1 MSVDEQIAS
10 VVPLLNIGDQN
21 VRIRVIMW
29 STDAV
34 AVLSVS
40 NDKDQSETRTQKW
53 HWSHVSGP
61 DSLATVIS
69 VIAASSVTLIII
81 NFAFGHFLT
90 YVLFLSTIQSGRF
103 ISGHVPDLPS
113 YSVCTNCGV
122 FLGEIPKKQVKASS
136 RCQYCC
142 CPTFTFLAGKW
153 LYCTFSCLWILFISV
168 KCSSFC
174 RRFTKFWQI
183 SVQCT
188 PFLQTID
195 KIQCKTIHCLTM
207 C

>member
-1 MSVDEQIAS
+1 MGRGGGRQARLLKSGMIWDDPFPHLFGLSLSPIDYRIAS

-69 VIAASSVTLIII
+69 VIVASSVTLIII

-90 YVLFLSTIQSGRF
+90 YVLFSSTIQSGRF

-122 FLGEIPKKQVKASS
+122 DLVEIP
-136 RCQYCC
+136 
-142 CPTFTFLAGKW
+142 FLPDQAFAYK
-153 LYCTFSCLWILFISV
+153 CLFLLMLF
-168 KCSSFC
+168 
-174 RRFTKFWQI
+174 
-183 SVQCT
+183 
-188 PFLQTID
+188 
-195 KIQCKTIHCLTM
+195 
-207 C
+207 